1 MRTVGITDAKG
12 KQKPQGGGKPADDK
26 PADEKPSDGEQ
37 QGGGK

>member
-12 KQKPQGGGKPADDK
+12 KPKPQGGGKPADGK
-26 PADEKPSDGEQ
+26 PADGKPADGEP

>member
-12 KQKPQGGGKPADDK
+12 KQKPQGGVK